1 MSLPNRLT
9 VARIAAIPFF
19 LLCLL
24 VPVLFQ
30 KGGRF
35 GEFFG
40 FAAEDNHP
48 FTSAILRTFALLI
61 TIFVTITDWLDGKIA
76 RERGLTSNFGKL
88 MDPLADKLFVT
99 SAFVAFV
106 ELSIFPSWLII
117 IILCRE
123 FLVSGLRS
131 LAASMG
137 KVMEADRWGKH
148 KTGWQ
153 LATIITTIAFLAAK
167 DYLRAAGLWDRP
179 LASRW
184 HAEAIY
190 AGTLH
195 LVLLVAVAL
204 TVLSGLRY
212 MQRNW
217 DIVMDSERA

>member
-1 MSLPNRLT
+1 
-9 VARIAAIPFF
+9 
-19 LLCLL
+19 
-24 VPVLFQ
+24 
-30 KGGRF
+30 
-35 GEFFG
+35 
-40 FAAEDNHP
+40 
-48 FTSAILRTFALLI
+48 
-61 TIFVTITDWLDGKIA
+61 
-76 RERGLTSNFGKL
+76 

-106 ELSIFPSWLII
+106 ELDVFPSWLII

-131 LAASMG
+131 LAASLG
-137 KVMEADRWGKH
+137 QVMEADRWGKH

-167 DYLRAAGLWDRP
+167 DFLRAAGVWDKP

-204 TVLSGLRY
+204 TVISGLRY

-217 DIVMDSERA
+217 DIVMESERS